1 MLDFPPNHVVHEMYG
16 ETWDSLLTGLQY
28 KTDVDIWTGNGNRWP
43 IREGDSWVPVEPE
56 LIEPEPVVE
65 PEPEPNLL
73 LQRHLD
79 LQEIDMFVYC
89 YYAYL
94 FIGMVWTTINY
105 MKIRDTAEGSNVGF
119 FTALFL
125 NTFIW
130 PAAVGFCIYKRCRK
144 DQTQNSSQNALT
156 RPNATT

>member
-1 MLDFPPNHVVHEMYG
+1 MAWFRRKKNPTVEDLPEIIGYRSPGMLDFPPNHVVHEMYG

-79 LQEIDMFVYC
+79 L
-89 YYAYL
+89 
-94 FIGMVWTTINY
+94 
-105 MKIRDTAEGSNVGF
+105 
-119 FTALFL
+119 
-125 NTFIW
+125 
-130 PAAVGFCIYKRCRK
+130 
-144 DQTQNSSQNALT
+144 
-156 RPNATT
+156 